1 MDPFIVDDPLGPDP
15 MISDPRDTTG
25 AVHPPEY
32 PHGPRAR
39 RRRGDL
45 ALVLGA
51 ALLSAALASTTT
63 ALVALSNV
71 TATPVPT
78 GVATGTGTAAS
89 TTATAAASVAGGPSS
104 AAAAAADPIVAVA
117 ASVSPAVVTITS
129 DIAGAGRFGGSG
141 IGVGSGFI
149 YAANGYILTN
159 AHVVEGATSLS
170 VTLSDGRQLPGTV
183 VVADMSAD
191 LAVVKVAATGL
202 PTATIG
208 DSNTL
213 RVGELVVAF
222 GSPLGTYTD
231 TVTSGILSAEGRSI
245 TVADDLT
252 GQPRRLTNLLQ
263 TDAAINPGNS
273 GGPLVDANGTV
284 IGIDT
289 ATAGNAEGLGF
300 AIPIDA
306 ATTIMAQ
313 ARTAA

>member
-1 MDPFIVDDPLGPDP
+1 MDPFTPADRFDPDP
-15 MISDPRDTTG
+15 TVATAIPDPPSTR
-25 AVHPPEY
+25 
-32 PHGPRAR
+32 RAR
-39 RRRGDL
+39 RRSDL

-63 ALVALSNV
+63 AIVALSSV
-71 TATPVPT
+71 ATTPVPT
-78 GVATGTGTAAS
+78 GVATGASTSANAAS
-89 TTATAAASVAGGPSS
+89 SASAASAASGGPSS
-104 AAAAAADPIVAVA
+104 SADSSDPVVAVA
-117 ASVSPAVVTITS
+117 AAVTPAVVTITS
-129 DIAGAGRFGGSG
+129 DITGAGRFGASG
-141 IGVGSGFI
+141 TGVGSGII

-170 VTLSDGRQLPGTV
+170 VTLSDGRQLPATV
-183 VVADMSAD
+183 VVADASAD

-208 DSNTL
+208 ESSTL
-213 RVGELVVAF
+213 RVGQLVVAI
-222 GSPLGTYTD
+222 GSPLGTFTD

-245 TVADDLT
+245 TVADDQT

-273 GGPLVDANGTV
+273 GGPLVDANGAV

-306 ATTIMAQ
+306 AKAIMAQ

>member
-15 MISDPRDTTG
+15 MIANARDTSG

-39 RRRGDL
+39 RRRGDI

-71 TATPVPT
+71 ATTPAPT
-78 GVATGTGTAAS
+78 GIATGTGTAAS
-89 TTATAAASVAGGPSS
+89 TTATAAASVAGGPS
-104 AAAAAADPIVAVA
+104 AASAADPIVAVA

-306 ATTIMAQ
+306 ARAIMAQ